1 MNKFN
6 YWQVLSQP
14 SHLTYQLENSEN
26 GKLKGYGKWVWRMF
40 GFTLIYFI
48 IRNLWGMNTNHLTYL
63 YANGEVEQY
72 SFARFISFIGS
83 IVLGIVFFLFYYYVV
98 PYIIFVFTQDIEFRW
113 IQKVQLYVI
122 PVIIVEKL
130 ITLFVFAMFGF
141 ATPFTFFSLAPMVS
155 YIYYED
161 VLLYFLNQLTVATVV
176 TIWIQ
181 YTFLAEWEERKKALL
196 VKLILIQFV
205 FAILVACISILP
217 ISTWL
222 EGWFNL

>member
-130 ITLFVFAMFGF
+130 VTLFVFVMFGF

-176 TIWIQ
+176 TVWIQ
-181 YTFLAEWEERKKALL
+181 YTFLAEWEDRKKALL
-196 VKLILIQFV
+196 VKLIIIQLV

>member
-1 MNKFN
+1 MREFN

-26 GKLKGYGKWVWRMF
+26 GKLKGYGKWVWLMF
-40 GFTLIYFI
+40 GLTLLYFI

-63 YANGEVEQY
+63 YANGELDQY
-72 SFARFISFIGS
+72 SYARLISFVGA
-83 IVLGIVFFLFYYYVV
+83 IVLGIVFFLFHYYVV
-98 PYIIFVFTQDIEFRW
+98 PYIIFVFTQNIEFRW

-122 PVIIVEKL
+122 PVIILEKVFT
-130 ITLFVFAMFGF
+130 IFVFAMFGY

-161 VLLYFLNQLTVATVV
+161 VLLYFLNQLTVASVV
-176 TIWIQ
+176 TVWIQ

-196 VKLILIQFV
+196 VKLIVIQLI

-217 ISTWL
+217 VSTWI